1 MTPNEQPT
9 RPYDMTRRRRAVP
22 IEVIVELWQRPMTIR
37 EVAAELGLTH
47 QRISQRL
54 IEAGYDP
61 GARLAQD
68 RAGRVARGETF
79 RQQRA
84 ETIRQRSEARDKAC
98 IRFEDAAAHYG
109 VKPWTLGQYCAIT
122 GTYKRLKNDPTDG
135 RYGSGKLPPRKSTA
149 GREIARQVAELVA
162 PWTPRGIGE
171 LCSRRAT
178 ARRNG

>member
-1 MTPNEQPT
+1 MTPNETTPT
-9 RPYDMTRRRRAVP
+9 GRRRRAVP
-22 IEVIVELWQRPMTIR
+22 IQTIVELWERPMTVR

-61 GARLAQD
+61 GARLAQQ

-84 ETIRQRSEARDKAC
+84 ETIRLRSEAREAAVQ
-98 IRFEDAAAHYG
+98 RFLKIAEEYD
-109 VKPWTLGQYCAIT
+109 VKPWTLGQWCALT
-122 GTYKRLKNDPTDG
+122 GTYKRLKNDSTDG
-135 RYGSGKLPPRKSTA
+135 RYGSGKLPPRKSQA
-149 GREIARQVAELVA
+149 GIALAQNVANATA

-171 LCSRRAT
+171 RCSRRAS
-178 ARRNG
+178 ARRSG